1 MREAGG
7 VGGGVTVVGMYCMR
21 EEATFSKFCF
31 FNQCGHLICFKCHTF
46 FTNIK

>member
-31 FNQCGHLICFKCHTF
+31 FNQCFLHTYMRQPEQ
-46 FTNIK
+46 IMV